1 MYHTHLMIIKKENKE
16 RWGWVCKWL
25 VEISSKLY
33 ELNFKWMRD
42 FYSANCSK
50 CVTLFVKNWNLS
62 IISIVSYTLCVL
74 CVYTSL
80 MCSIYTEVGR
90 LINFRSAVARQIL
103 FTSDLQ
109 KQILNKLSDNT
120 ICVNQGQECLYVL
133 QSTWLTT

>member
-1 MYHTHLMIIKKENKE
+1 MNARFLFCLLFKMCDIICKKLKSICYQHCVIHF
-16 RWGWVCKWL
+16 VC
-25 VEISSKLY
+25 
-33 ELNFKWMRD
+33 
-42 FYSANCSK
+42 
-50 CVTLFVKNWNLS
+50 
-62 IISIVSYTLCVL
+62 TLCVL

-103 FTSDLQ
+103 FTSNLQ

-133 QSTWLTT
+133 QST

>member
-1 MYHTHLMIIKKENKE
+1 
-16 RWGWVCKWL
+16 
-25 VEISSKLY
+25 
-33 ELNFKWMRD
+33 MRD
-42 FYSANCSK
+42 FYSAYCSK

-62 IISIVSYTLCVL
+62 VISIVSYTLCVL

-103 FTSDLQ
+103 FTSKLQ

-120 ICVNQGQECLYVL
+120 ICVNQVRNVCMFYKVL
-133 QSTWLTT
+133 D

>member
-1 MYHTHLMIIKKENKE
+1 
-16 RWGWVCKWL
+16 
-25 VEISSKLY
+25 
-33 ELNFKWMRD
+33 MRD
-42 FYSANCSK
+42 FYFAYCSK

-62 IISIVSYTLCVL
+62 VISIVSYTLCVL

-103 FTSDLQ
+103 FTGTSKLQ
-109 KQILNKLSDNT
+109 KQILNNLSDNT